1 MALDL
6 SIGGVFED
14 PFMAFFLL
22 PQNGKTK
29 PEWSRVM
36 RLGPGSGSLGPH
48 WSRLEQ
54 NEDFTPGENLIFS
67 PEASLRDHP
76 ERSE

>member
-14 PFMAFFLL
+14 PFMVFFLL
-22 PQNGKTK
+22 PQNGETK

-36 RLGPGSGSLGPH
+36 GLGPGSGRKGPH
-48 WSRLEQ
+48 LSRMEQ
-54 NEDFTPGENLIFS
+54 NEDFTLVKISFS
-67 PEASLRDHP
+67 LLRHP
-76 ERSE
+76 